1 MDKAL
6 DMSLDDIIKSKK
18 SAGRGRGR
26 GGYSRG
32 RGAGGGYSHGHGAR
46 GGSFS
51 GGRMR
56 GVGRGARQQGSLGVN
71 ARHSSFTIAK
81 SFRRSKN
88 VLWEHDLFEESLT
101 SAGIPTMESGTEL
114 FITNLDT
121 GVSNDDIRDLF
132 SEIGELKRY
141 AMHYDKNGEPNGSA
155 EVVYVKR
162 SDAFAAHRRY
172 NNVLLD
178 GRPMRIEIASL
189 SSGLPLAARV
199 NVVGGA
205 NRKATR
211 RVMTHN
217 RSHTN
222 FSAQRNGDGLL
233 MLMIRFCCNER
244 IVELLADLKIRIYSP
259 CNQARKDSVN
269 DKDYCNKAKNKWWV

>member
-211 RVMTHN
+211 RVMTEN
-217 RSHTN
+217 NLAEQLVAVEGLISALRSLCYYCIWYN
-222 FSAQRNGDGLL
+222 NLV
-233 MLMIRFCCNER
+233 R
-244 IVELLADLKIRIYSP
+244 ISTFKRRMGKQESTTEVTQIFQPKEMVMG
-259 CNQARKDSVN
+259 C
-269 DKDYCNKAKNKWWV
+269 